1 MARKSM
7 VSLQLELSRLN
18 HELEH
23 AESLM
28 SKVFKGEPVKLGAQS
43 VGDLDKTILKL
54 RKQVDRVESR
64 IHTIELARGK
74 KEEARKR

>member
-1 MARKSM
+1 MARKTM
-7 VSLQLELSRLN
+7 ASLNLELSRLN

-28 SKVFKGEPVKLGAQS
+28 SKVFKGEPVRLGAQS

-54 RKQVDRVESR
+54 RKQVSHIESR
-64 IHTIELARGK
+64 IQTIELARGK
-74 KEEARKR
+74 REEARKR